1 MEENNKMNISRRG
14 FLKAT
19 APGGSSIGCANWIG

>member
-14 FLKAT
+14 FLKGDGT
-19 APGGSSIGCANWIG
+19 GGSSIGCADWIG